1 MTGYKNEQQWCETLS
16 TKTGIAVNENQ
27 LMIVQEKVFEQF
39 GFDYLISTPA
49 EADEMLVNQI
59 KKMADEGTWPAP
71 EDAAEIRKTLKWYHY

>member
-1 MTGYKNEQQWCETLS
+1 MTGYKDEQQWCETLS
-16 TKTGIAVNENQ
+16 TKTGIAINGDQ
-27 LMIVQEKVFEQF
+27 LMIVQENVFEQF
-39 GFDYLISTPA
+39 GFDYLISKPA